1 MIITFLGVGE
11 AFGQFA
17 NTSILI
23 DGKILLDCGPHSLLQ
38 LRKLKQD
45 LKEIELVFLSHFH
58 GDHALGLSALLL
70 ASREE
75 NREEKLKIFGPSGLR
90 ERIADLLEISYKK
103 SFEDLSFELE
113 SFEVPDLKEG
123 TIHEDYELEFAQT
136 AHSIECYSIAISNSK
151 NGKKL
156 TYTSDGAPT
165 EDTVSIARNSDI
177 LIAEAYSEGFSG
189 HSSAVK
195 AAELA
200 SRTHSKS
207 LALVHMSRN
216 KNGEEELDKAK
227 RIFKNSFLPTDSLTV
242 TI

>member
-1 MIITFLGVGE
+1 MILTFLGVGE

-17 NTSILI
+17 NTSILV
-23 DGKILLDCGPHSLLQ
+23 DGKLLLDCGPHTLLQ
-38 LRKLKQD
+38 LRKQQQD

-58 GDHALGLSALLL
+58 GDHTLGLPALLL
-70 ASREE
+70 ASHEE
-75 NREEKLKIFGPSGLR
+75 NRVEELKIFGPSGLR
-90 ERIADLLEISYKK
+90 EKIEDLLEISYRK
-103 SFEDLSFELE
+103 SIEDLSFELDT
-113 SFEVPDLKEG
+113 FEVPDLKEG
-123 TIHEDYELEFAQT
+123 TTHKDYKLEFAQT
-136 AHSIECYSIAISNSK
+136 AHSIECCSIAISKS
-151 NGKKL
+151 GKKM

-165 EDTVSIARNSDI
+165 EDTVSIASDSDI

-200 SRTHSKS
+200 FRSHSKS
-207 LALVHMSRN
+207 LALVHISRN
-216 KNGEEELDKAK
+216 KNGEEELEKAK

>member
-1 MIITFLGVGE
+1 MILTFLGVGE

-17 NTSILI
+17 NTSILV
-23 DGKILLDCGPHSLLQ
+23 DGKLLLDCGPHTLLQ
-38 LRKLKQD
+38 LRKQQQY

-58 GDHALGLSALLL
+58 GDHTLGLPALLL

-75 NREEKLKIFGPSGLR
+75 NRVEELKIFGPSGLR
-90 ERIADLLEISYKK
+90 EKIEDLLEISYRK
-103 SFEDLSFELE
+103 SIEDLSFELDT
-113 SFEVPDLKEG
+113 FEVPDLKEG
-123 TIHEDYELEFAQT
+123 TTHKDYKLEFAQT
-136 AHSIECYSIAISNSK
+136 THSVECCSIAISKSGEK
-151 NGKKL
+151 M

-165 EDTVSIARNSDI
+165 EDTVSIASDSDI
-177 LIAEAYSEGFSG
+177 LIAEAYGEGFSG

-200 SRTHSKS
+200 VRSHSKS
-207 LALVHMSRN
+207 LALVHISRN
-216 KNGEEELDKAK
+216 KNGAEELEKAK

>member
-1 MIITFLGVGE
+1 VILTFLGVGE

-17 NTSILI
+17 NTSILV
-23 DGKILLDCGPHSLLQ
+23 DGELLLDCGPHTLLQ
-38 LRKLKQD
+38 LRKQKQD

-58 GDHALGLSALLL
+58 GDHTLGLPALLL

-75 NREEKLKIFGPSGLR
+75 NRAEELKIFGPSGLR
-90 ERIADLLEISYKK
+90 EKIEDLLEISYRK
-103 SFEDLSFELE
+103 SIEDLSFELDT
-113 SFEVPDLKEG
+113 FEVPDLKEG
-123 TIHEDYELEFAQT
+123 TTHKDYKLEFAQT
-136 AHSIECYSIAISNSK
+136 THTIECCSIAILK
-151 NGKKL
+151 NGKKM

-165 EDTVSIARNSDI
+165 EDTVSIARDSDL

-200 SRTHSKS
+200 FRSHSKS
-207 LALVHMSRN
+207 LALVHISRN
-216 KNGEEELDKAK
+216 KNGEEELEKAK
-227 RIFKNSFLPTDSLTV
+227 GRFKNAFLPTDSLTV

>member
-1 MIITFLGVGE
+1 MFLTFLGVGE

-17 NTSILI
+17 NTSILV
-23 DGKILLDCGPHSLLQ
+23 DGKLLLDCGPHTLLQ
-38 LRKLKQD
+38 LRKQQQD

-58 GDHALGLSALLL
+58 GDHTLGLPALLL

-75 NREEKLKIFGPSGLR
+75 NRVEELKIFGPSGLR
-90 ERIADLLEISYKK
+90 EKIEDLLEISYRK
-103 SFEDLSFELE
+103 SIEDLSFELDT
-113 SFEVPDLKEG
+113 FEVPDLKEG
-123 TIHEDYELEFAQT
+123 TTHKDYKLEFAQT
-136 AHSIECYSIAISNSK
+136 THTIECCSIAILK
-151 NGKKL
+151 NGKKM

-165 EDTVSIARNSDI
+165 EDTVSIARDSDL

-200 SRTHSKS
+200 FRSHSKS
-207 LALVHMSRN
+207 LALVHISRN
-216 KNGEEELDKAK
+216 KNGAEELEKAK

>member
-1 MIITFLGVGE
+1 VILTFLGVGE

-17 NTSILI
+17 NTSILV
-23 DGKILLDCGPHSLLQ
+23 DGKLLLDCGPHTLLQ
-38 LRKLKQD
+38 LRKQQQD

-58 GDHALGLSALLL
+58 GDHTLGLPALLL

-75 NREEKLKIFGPSGLR
+75 NREEELKIFGPSGLR
-90 ERIADLLEISYKK
+90 EKIEDLLEISYRKCI
-103 SFEDLSFELE
+103 EDLSFELDT
-113 SFEVPDLKEG
+113 FEVPDLKQG
-123 TIHEDYELEFAQT
+123 TTHKDYKLEFAQT
-136 AHSIECYSIAISNSK
+136 THSIECCSIAISKSGEK
-151 NGKKL
+151 M

-165 EDTVSIARNSDI
+165 EDTVSIASDSDL

-200 SRTHSKS
+200 FRSHSKS
-207 LALVHMSRN
+207 LALVHISRN
-216 KNGEEELDKAK
+216 KNGAEELEKAK
-227 RIFKNSFLPTDSLTV
+227 RKFKNSFLPTDSLTV

>member
-1 MIITFLGVGE
+1 MILTFLGVGE

-17 NTSILI
+17 NTSILV
-23 DGKILLDCGPHSLLQ
+23 DGKLLLDCGPHTLLQ
-38 LRKLKQD
+38 LRKQQQD

-58 GDHALGLSALLL
+58 GDHTLGLPALLL

-75 NREEKLKIFGPSGLR
+75 DREEELKIFGPSGLR
-90 ERIADLLEISYKK
+90 EKIEDLLEISYRKCI
-103 SFEDLSFELE
+103 EDLSFELDT
-113 SFEVPDLKEG
+113 FEVPDLKEG
-123 TIHEDYELEFAQT
+123 TTHKDYKLEFAQT
-136 AHSIECYSIAISNSK
+136 THSIECCSIAISK
-151 NGKKL
+151 NGEKM

-165 EDTVSIARNSDI
+165 EDTVSIARDSDL

-200 SRTHSKS
+200 FRSHSKS
-207 LALVHMSRN
+207 LALVHISRN
-216 KNGEEELDKAK
+216 KNGAEELEKAK
-227 RIFKNSFLPTDSLTV
+227 RRFKNSFLPTDSLTV

>member
-1 MIITFLGVGE
+1 MFLTFLGVGE

-17 NTSILI
+17 NTSILV
-23 DGKILLDCGPHSLLQ
+23 DGKLLLDCGPHTLLQ
-38 LRKLKQD
+38 LRKQQQD

-58 GDHALGLSALLL
+58 GDHTLGLPALLL

-75 NREEKLKIFGPSGLR
+75 NRVEELKIFGPSGLR
-90 ERIADLLEISYKK
+90 EKIEDLLEISYRK
-103 SFEDLSFELE
+103 SIEDLSFELDT
-113 SFEVPDLKEG
+113 FEVPDLKEG
-123 TIHEDYELEFAQT
+123 TTHKDYKLEFAQT
-136 AHSIECYSIAISNSK
+136 THTIECCSIAILK
-151 NGKKL
+151 NGKKM

-165 EDTVSIARNSDI
+165 EDTVSIARDSDL

-200 SRTHSKS
+200 FRSHSKS
-207 LALVHMSRN
+207 LALVHISRN
-216 KNGEEELDKAK
+216 KNGEEELEKAK
-227 RIFKNSFLPTDSLTV
+227 RRFKNAFLPTDSLIV

>member
-1 MIITFLGVGE
+1 MILTFLGVGE

-17 NTSILI
+17 NTSILV
-23 DGKILLDCGPHSLLQ
+23 DGKLLLDCGPHTLLQ
-38 LRKLKQD
+38 LRKQQQD

-58 GDHALGLSALLL
+58 GDHTLGLPALLL

-75 NREEKLKIFGPSGLR
+75 NREEELKIFGPSGLR
-90 ERIADLLEISYKK
+90 EKIEDLLEISYRK
-103 SFEDLSFELE
+103 SMEDLSFELDT
-113 SFEVPDLKEG
+113 FEVPDLKEG
-123 TIHEDYELEFAQT
+123 TTHKDYKLEFAQT
-136 AHSIECYSIAISNSK
+136 THTIECCSIAISNSK
-151 NGKKL
+151 TGKKM

-165 EDTVSIARNSDI
+165 EDTISIASDSDL

-200 SRTHSKS
+200 FRSHSKS
-207 LALVHMSRN
+207 LALVHLSRN
-216 KNGEEELDKAK
+216 KNGEEELEKAK

>member
-1 MIITFLGVGE
+1 MFLTFLGVGE

-17 NTSILI
+17 NTSILV
-23 DGKILLDCGPHSLLQ
+23 DGKILLDCGPHTLLQ
-38 LRKLKQD
+38 LRKLEQD

-58 GDHALGLSALLL
+58 GDHTLGLPALLL

-75 NREEKLKIFGPSGLR
+75 EREGKLKIFGPSGLR
-90 ERIADLLEISYKK
+90 EKIADLLELSYEK
-103 SFEDLSFELE
+103 SFEDLHFELDTPE
-113 SFEVPDLKEG
+113 IPDLKG
-123 TIHEDYELEFAQT
+123 CTKYGDYEFEFAQT
-136 AHSIECYSIAISNSK
+136 AHSIKCYSVAISNSK
-151 NGKKL
+151 NGRKL

-165 EDTVSIARNSDI
+165 EDTVSIAKNSDI
-177 LIAEAYSEGFSG
+177 LIAEAYGGEFSG

-200 SRTHSKS
+200 FRSHSKS
-207 LALVHMSRN
+207 LALVHMYRN
-216 KNGEEELDKAK
+216 KNGEEELKKAK

>member
-23 DGKILLDCGPHSLLQ
+23 DGKILLDCGPHTLLQ
-38 LRKLKQD
+38 LRKLEQD
-45 LKEIELVFLSHFH
+45 LKEIKLVFLSHFH
-58 GDHALGLSALLL
+58 GDHTLGLPAFLL

-75 NREEKLKIFGPSGLR
+75 EREEKLKIFGPSGLR
-90 ERIADLLEISYKK
+90 EKIADLLELSYEK
-103 SFEDLSFELE
+103 SFEDLHFELE
-113 SFEVPDLKEG
+113 TLEIPDLNGCTKCG
-123 TIHEDYELEFAQT
+123 DYEFEFTQT
-136 AHSIECYSIAISNSK
+136 AHSIKCYSVAISNSK
-151 NGKKL
+151 TGKKL

-177 LIAEAYSEGFSG
+177 LIAEAYGEEFSG

-200 SRTHSKS
+200 FRSHSKS
-207 LALVHMSRN
+207 LALVHMYRN
-216 KNGEEELDKAK
+216 KNGEEELKKAK

>member
-1 MIITFLGVGE
+1 MILTFLGVGE

-17 NTSILI
+17 NTSILV
-23 DGKILLDCGPHSLLQ
+23 DGKLLLDCGPHTLLQ
-38 LRKLKQD
+38 LRKQQQD

-58 GDHALGLSALLL
+58 GDHTLGLPALLL

-75 NREEKLKIFGPSGLR
+75 NREEELKIFGPSGLR
-90 ERIADLLEISYKK
+90 EKIEDLLEISYRKRI
-103 SFEDLSFELE
+103 EDLSFELDT
-113 SFEVPDLKEG
+113 FEVPDLKEG
-123 TIHEDYELEFAQT
+123 TTHKDYKLEFAQT
-136 AHSIECYSIAISNSK
+136 THSIECCSIAISK
-151 NGKKL
+151 NGEKM

-165 EDTVSIARNSDI
+165 EDTVSIASDSDI

-200 SRTHSKS
+200 FRSHSKS
-207 LALVHMSRN
+207 LALVHISRN
-216 KNGEEELDKAK
+216 KNRAEELEKAK
-227 RIFKNSFLPTDSLTV
+227 RKFKNSFLPTDSLTV

>member
-1 MIITFLGVGE
+1 MILTFLGVGE

-17 NTSILI
+17 NTSILV
-23 DGKILLDCGPHSLLQ
+23 DGKLLLDCGPHTLLQ
-38 LRKLKQD
+38 LRKQQQD

-58 GDHALGLSALLL
+58 GDHTLGLPALLL

-75 NREEKLKIFGPSGLR
+75 NREEELKIFGPSGLR
-90 ERIADLLEISYKK
+90 EKIEDLLEISYRKCI
-103 SFEDLSFELE
+103 EDLSFELDT
-113 SFEVPDLKEG
+113 FEVPDLKQG
-123 TIHEDYELEFAQT
+123 TTHKDYKLEFAQT
-136 AHSIECYSIAISNSK
+136 THSIECCSIAISKSGEK
-151 NGKKL
+151 M

-165 EDTVSIARNSDI
+165 EDTVSIASDSDL

-200 SRTHSKS
+200 FRSHSKS
-207 LALVHMSRN
+207 LALVHISRN
-216 KNGEEELDKAK
+216 KNGAEELEKAK
-227 RIFKNSFLPTDSLTV
+227 SKFKNSFLPTDSLTV

>member
-17 NTSILI
+17 NTSILV
-23 DGKILLDCGPHSLLQ
+23 DGKILLDCGPHTLLQ
-38 LRKLKQD
+38 LRKHKQD

-58 GDHALGLSALLL
+58 GDHALGLPALLL

-75 NREEKLKIFGPSGLR
+75 NRAEKLKIFGPSGLR
-90 ERIADLLEISYKK
+90 KRIEDLLEISYKK
-103 SFEDLSFELE
+103 SFEDISFELE

-123 TIHEDYELEFAQT
+123 TIHEDCELEFAQT
-136 AHSIECYSIAISNSK
+136 AHSIECYSVAISK

-165 EDTVSIARNSDI
+165 EDTVSVARNSDI

-200 SRTHSKS
+200 FRSRSKS
-207 LALVHMSRN
+207 LALVHVSRN
-216 KNGEEELDKAK
+216 KNGEEELAKAK